1 MISIVARLETL
12 DGCTQTVDL
21 ESYLIEPPEIIRMPM
36 AYPPD
41 YPEEGRKEYRLFIL
55 RDLEF
60 LGSDEEGTFYMTEY
74 LEKHEA

>member
-36 AYPPD
+36 AYPPISRSQTAMASIC
-41 YPEEGRKEYRLFIL
+41 GH
-55 RDLEF
+55 
-60 LGSDEEGTFYMTEY
+60 SSMN
-74 LEKHEA
+74 HCQ